1 MKLLSCSSDNKSNS
15 VLHYSANMDSGMGKI
30 HMHTHT
36 LFPLLDPLGIEK
48 FKCMAA

>member
-15 VLHYSANMDSGMGKI
+15 VLHYANMDSGMGKI
-30 HMHTHT
+30 HMHTHA

-48 FKCMAA
+48 LKWMTA